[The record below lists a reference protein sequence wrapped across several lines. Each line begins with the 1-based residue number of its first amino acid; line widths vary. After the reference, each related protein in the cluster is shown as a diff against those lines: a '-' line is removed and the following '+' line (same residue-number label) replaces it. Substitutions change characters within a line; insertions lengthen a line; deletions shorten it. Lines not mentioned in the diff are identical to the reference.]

1 MALAFFVLAIM
12 LTLAVISSIET
23 ARFVKYIKH

>member
-1 MALAFFVLAIM
+1 MALALFILAIM

-23 ARFVKYIKH
+23 TRFVKSLKH